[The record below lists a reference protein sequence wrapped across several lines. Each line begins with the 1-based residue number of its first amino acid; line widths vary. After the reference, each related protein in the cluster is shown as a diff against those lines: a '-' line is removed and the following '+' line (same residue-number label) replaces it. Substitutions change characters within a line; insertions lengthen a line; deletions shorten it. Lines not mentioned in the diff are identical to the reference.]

1 MKEVNLT
8 KDKENWNLMNYYVL
22 CFCKKNLYNNV
33 VTKTIKENTFVGKNI
48 KVKYIIIINIKT
60 G

>member
-1 MKEVNLT
+1 MKEA
-8 KDKENWNLMNYYVL
+8 KDKENWNLMNYYVR
-22 CFCKKNLYNNV
+22 CFCKKNLYNNNV

-48 KVKYIIIINIKT
+48 KVKYIIIIKT

>member
-1 MKEVNLT
+1 MYGAVFAKRIFFN
-8 KDKENWNLMNYYVL
+8 
-22 CFCKKNLYNNV
+22 NNV

-48 KVKYIIIINIKT
+48 KVKYIIIIKT

>member
-1 MKEVNLT
+1 MMKEA
-8 KDKENWNLMNYYVL
+8 KDKENWNLMNYYVR
-22 CFCKKNLYNNV
+22 CFCKKNLYNNNV

-48 KVKYIIIINIKT
+48 KVKYIIIIKT